1 MPNPQGATWG
11 KMVWNRL
18 IKKVVTNSCNSL
30 VV

>member
-11 KMVWNRL
+11 KIVRNRL
-18 IKKVVTNSCNSL
+18 LKKVVTNSCNSL